1 MLFTVFKSKKSNV
14 YYEIINLVK
23 RKNKYQ
29 DCCSYNLDNK
39 INSCHKWALRLNFKQ
54 YYTASKSFLQSYID
68 ERNFNQRQKSLI
80 KYAWR
85 IYFIFDI
92 INLIAL
98 YICLRWSYRIH

>member
-1 MLFTVFKSKKSNV
+1 MIINNIIELEQTVLTHSIFITLFTVFKSKKSNF

-54 YYTASKSFLQSYID
+54 YYTAFNSFLQSYID
-68 ERNFNQRQKSLI
+68 ERNFNQRRKT
-80 KYAWR
+80 
-85 IYFIFDI
+85 
-92 INLIAL
+92 
-98 YICLRWSYRIH
+98 